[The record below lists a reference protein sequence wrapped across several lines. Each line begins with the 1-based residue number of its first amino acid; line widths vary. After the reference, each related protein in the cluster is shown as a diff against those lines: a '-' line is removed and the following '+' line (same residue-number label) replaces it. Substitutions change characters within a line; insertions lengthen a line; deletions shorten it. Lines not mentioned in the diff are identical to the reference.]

1 MLKNP
6 SSFFFVLY
14 LKYTFVTFFR
24 SFRLRFLLFFFPER
38 WKIVPEMGT
47 IAKSNRIFRGR
58 TLGTSGKNKL
68 HRMIHEFLEWVSFFI
83 FSAFL
88 YFQHFYYS
96 KDICTKEMSKFILL
110 FTYLDKKLYVS
121 KCNISF
127 ITKFELLVRFKWM
140 TLENI
145 ARIFYVKHFITNDL
159 K

>member
-6 SSFFFVLY
+6 SSFSFVLY

-24 SFRLRFLLFFFPER
+24 SFRLRFLLFFFSER

-96 KDICTKEMSKFILL
+96 MDICTKEMSKFILL
-110 FTYLDKKLYVS
+110 FTYLDKKNYIWVNVILALS
-121 KCNISF
+121 RSLNCLQSSNGWPFKIS
-127 ITKFELLVRFKWM
+127 LVYFM
-140 TLENI
+140 
-145 ARIFYVKHFITNDL
+145 
-159 K
+159 